1 MYHQRRTGGSTAI
14 VREQPSE
21 AAAQA
26 GDQSAESV
34 GAGAREARNNRIDC
48 LAALVLVT
56 LVLVVTALLEPDA
69 SGYGTHEKLF
79 MFPCLFR
86 WLTGLPCPACGMTT
100 ALAQMARGEVL
111 AALDAHALGP
121 IAYLLTWLLGGRAVY
136 GLVTGV
142 PVISERMNRVLT
154 ARVVFGVIAVGWA
167 INLVRAVAN
176 GG

>member
-1 MYHQRRTGGSTAI
+1 VYHQRRTGGSTAI

-136 GLVTGV
+136 GLVTWLRLRRSADAHRERGEQQRPRTSLRGV
-142 PVISERMNRVLT
+142 GREEGAGR
-154 ARVVFGVIAVGWA
+154 
-167 INLVRAVAN
+167 
-176 GG
+176 